1 MRLHGFVILFFALFV
16 KTLVFTNFF
25 WYNAKEYIYNTF
37 KNKYNKIVLWRRK
50 MFKQKEKKEKNENG
64 KRGFHSKLIFGI
76 IAIILI
82 AIFCIAMTP
91 VTLQNDTFYTIK
103 IGEQITKTGIDMQDH
118 FSWHEDLA
126 YTYPHWLYDLITY
139 EIYSAFGMTGIY
151 VMTCILTV
159 ILGISLY
166 IVNTKIAKNQLI
178 SFVLTAIVIYILRG
192 YIAARAQLATFIL
205 FVWIIYFIEMFLQNR
220 KIRYAV
226 GLVLISTLIANLHV
240 AVWPFI
246 FVLFLPYIAEYVLAI
261 IAEIAIYRKIKIK
274 SLNLRIKLL
283 TKSGKN
289 VDKKQK
295 LEEKL
300 KTIIAKNEKIK
311 IKREEELNHPYKIR
325 FTKNKNVKWLV
336 LIMIICAFTGL
347 LTPLVETPYTY
358 LYKTMQGN
366 TTQNINEHLPMTI
379 IDETEALATIVLIL
393 AILTFTKTK
402 IKLSDLFMIAGLCY
416 LMLASRRQVTMFCI
430 IGVLIVNKMI
440 CGLLELYT
448 KNGLEKVF
456 KIVTT
461 KVGYIFMICIMLL
474 LSYHFYEPKQNDT
487 YIDETAYPV
496 QACDY
501 ILENIDL
508 GTAKFY
514 NEYNY
519 GSYMIY
525 RGIPVFID
533 SRADLYAPEFSGKKE
548 DIFMDFIDTSSIG
561 TFYEDTFEKYG
572 ITHVI
577 TYKNSK
583 MNMIIKK
590 TKDPNYKEL
599 YEDKYFT
606 IYERLSV

>member
-1 MRLHGFVILFFALFV
+1 
-16 KTLVFTNFF
+16 
-25 WYNAKEYIYNTF
+25 
-37 KNKYNKIVLWRRK
+37 